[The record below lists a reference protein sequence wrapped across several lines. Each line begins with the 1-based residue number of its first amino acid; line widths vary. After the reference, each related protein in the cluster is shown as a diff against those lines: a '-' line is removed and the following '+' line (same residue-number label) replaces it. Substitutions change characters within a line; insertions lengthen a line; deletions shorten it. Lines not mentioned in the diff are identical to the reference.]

1 MKKTRLLLLL
11 CFVGII
17 LFLSAVKAQAFMVSN
32 ATELSNA
39 VRGANKGGD
48 PTIELEDG
56 TYTLDNMLWVEA
68 DGVTVCSISG
78 KRDAVILE
86 GQGMDGEVTHIFNIA
101 GSNFTVQDMTLR
113 GVANHAI
120 QVQPG
125 VDGVEIQNV
134 HILDTGEQMV
144 KVSYDPDNPALSS
157 DNGIME
163 SCFLEYSSGIGPQY
177 YIGGIDAHRAKNW
190 TVRDNTFMG
199 IRSPGRDVAEHAIHF
214 WSDSENTLVERNT
227 IINCDR
233 GIGFGLGDRGHIGGI
248 IRNNMIYH
256 DSSEGFAD
264 VGIGLEA
271 AAHAQVYNNTIYHDH
286 SYPNAIEYRFSSTSG
301 VLIANNL
308 TNGEISSRDDASGT
322 VSSNVI
328 NAQGSWFSNPSGG
341 DLHLSSPIPEVVDQG
356 QTISGLRS
364 DFDGESRPQGDGIDI
379 GADEYSGISSFG
391 QEDNVN
397 SNSGCFI
404 ATAAY
409 GSQVESYVNILRRF
423 RDTYLLSST
432 LGLALVKVYYRYS
445 PPIADLVANHDAI
458 RLVMQWNL
466 LPAVGM
472 SWISLKIGLIPTMGS
487 MFLILIFIC
496 ISGIFFFQKIRM
508 QT

>member
-1 MKKTRLLLLL
+1 MKKTSFLLLLF
-11 CFVGII
+11 FVSII
-17 LFLSAVKAQAFMVSN
+17 LFLITVEAQAVIVSN

-39 VRGANKGGD
+39 IGEANNGGD
-48 PTIELEDG
+48 PIIELRDG
-56 TYTLDNMLWVEA
+56 TYTLDDMLWVEA

-86 GQGMDGEVTHIFNIA
+86 GRGMDGYVTHIFNIA
-101 GSNFTVQDMTLR
+101 GSNFTVRDMTLQR
-113 GVANHAI
+113 VGNHAI

-125 VDGVEIQNV
+125 VDAIVIQNV

-157 DNGIME
+157 DNGVME
-163 SCFLEYSSGIGPQY
+163 SCLLEYSAGIGPQY

-199 IRSPGRDVAEHAIHF
+199 IRSPGQDVAEHAIHF
-214 WSDSENTLVERNT
+214 WSHSENTLVERNI

-233 GIGFGLGDRGHIGGI
+233 SIGFGLGDRGHIGGI

-271 AAHAQVYNNTIYHDH
+271 AAHAQIYNNTIYHEH
-286 SYPNAIEYRFSSTSG
+286 SYPNAIEYRFSNTTG
-301 VLIANNL
+301 ILIANNL
-308 TNGEISSRDDASGT
+308 TNREISSRDGASGT

-328 NAQGSWFSNPSGG
+328 NAQASWFSNPSGG
-341 DLHLSSPIPEVVDQG
+341 DLHLNSPIPEVVDQG
-356 QTISGLRS
+356 QTISGLTS
-364 DFDGESRPQGDGIDI
+364 DFDGESRPQGDEIDI
-379 GADEYSGISSFG
+379 GADEYSSISSSG
-391 QEDNVN
+391 EEDNVK

-409 GSQVESYVNILRRF
+409 GSQAE
-423 RDTYLLSST
+423 
-432 LGLALVKVYYRYS
+432 
-445 PPIADLVANHDAI
+445 P
-458 RLVMQWNL
+458 
-466 LPAVGM
+466 
-472 SWISLKIGLIPTMGS
+472 
-487 MFLILIFIC
+487 
-496 ISGIFFFQKIRM
+496 
-508 QT
+508 